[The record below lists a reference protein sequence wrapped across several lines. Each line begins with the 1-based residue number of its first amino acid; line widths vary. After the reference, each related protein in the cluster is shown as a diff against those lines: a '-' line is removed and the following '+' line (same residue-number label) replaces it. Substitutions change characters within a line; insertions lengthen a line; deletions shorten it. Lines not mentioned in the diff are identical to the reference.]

1 MSDDIRTTINSILM
15 VAGAIAIVGLFGL
28 AVGVVNL
35 RFTEKKI
42 DMLQEKGLLTN
53 ETIEALIEEVQL

>member
-1 MSDDIRTTINSILM
+1 MSDDIRITINSILM